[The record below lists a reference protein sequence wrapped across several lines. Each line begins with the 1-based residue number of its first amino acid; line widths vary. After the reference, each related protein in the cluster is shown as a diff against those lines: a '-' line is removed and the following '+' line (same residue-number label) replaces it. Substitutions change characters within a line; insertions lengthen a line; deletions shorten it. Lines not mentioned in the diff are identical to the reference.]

1 MPLPLACARS
11 HTGGMKILCLLRH
24 AKSSW
29 DDPALDDFD
38 RPLAKRGR
46 KAAALIGALMAE
58 RGWLPDLALVSP
70 ARRARDT
77 WRLVSAELPA
87 PVETRFEPAIYMAA
101 PEDILALLRALP
113 DAPRSV
119 ILVGHN
125 PGLEQCAALLAGP
138 GSDPGALAR
147 MTEKFPTAALA
158 RFDVTTLAA
167 DDAALT
173 DFVRPRDLA
182 GEPPS

>member
-1 MPLPLACARS
+1 
-11 HTGGMKILCLLRH
+11 MKTLCLLRH

-29 DDPALDDFD
+29 DDAALDDFD
-38 RPLAKRGR
+38 RPLAERGL
-46 KAAALIGALMAE
+46 KAAPLIGRLMAK

-70 ARRARDT
+70 AARARET

-101 PEDILALLRALP
+101 PDDILALLRALP
-113 DAPRSV
+113 DAASSV

-125 PGLEQCAALLAGP
+125 PGLEQSAALLAGP
-138 GSDPGALAR
+138 ESDQQALAR

-158 RFDVTTLAA
+158 RFDVTTIAA
-167 DDAALT
+167 NDAALT
-173 DFVRPRDLA
+173 DFIRPGDLA
-182 GEPPS
+182 S